1 MFRARA
7 GKNGQAPV
15 IDHVWDRQAL
25 AIVSVIFLTEAAIAI
40 IFFSLVQEYPAHLLR
55 LSGHAAGPGHGLLR
69 AGAAYTGYALSAY
82 GLTKLP
88 GQPLSGWI
96 ADRVGARPTLMVGLG
111 TKLFVILV
119 MSLVRDP
126 VGFVVLCAA
135 YGLTSAVV
143 WPALYAI
150 VGDCYLPSR
159 RGRITAGINGAQL
172 AGSAVGFAGGA
183 IVIDHAGFGYAFG
196 LAFAFNA
203 LSLLLGLVRGSNQ
216 EPQPGE
222 LRGAPACSG
231 GLWSQIAGLRNVL
244 SANLVM
250 LVAILVLVSVAVSI
264 LAPDLR
270 PYSASVL
277 RIPYSDFA
285 LLLAIPATIA
295 ILTLIPSGMI
305 ADRLGRS
312 TPMVVAAALWSVS
325 LMALPLARSSWSV
338 VPLAAVAA
346 FAYALGLPAW
356 SASLI
361 DLSTAGRRGLQV
373 GFASAIQTVGLA
385 VGPAAGGLLVAHLGA
400 LAPFRASA
408 ALMVLV
414 LALSLAYRAR
424 AVRLYVLV
432 QSQPASS

>member
-1 MFRARA
+1 MFRIRARDQSHPA
-7 GKNGQAPV
+7 
-15 IDHVWDRQAL
+15 DHIWDRQAL

-55 LSGHAAGPGHGLLR
+55 LGGHAAGPGHGLLR

-96 ADRVGARPTLMVGLG
+96 ADRAGARPTLIVGLA
-111 TKLFVILV
+111 TKLVVILL
-119 MSLVRDP
+119 MSLVADP

-150 VGDCYLPSR
+150 VGDCYEPSR

-172 AGSAVGFAGGA
+172 AGTAIGFAGGA
-183 IVIDHAGFGYAFG
+183 IAIDHLGFGAAFG
-196 LAFAFNA
+196 LAFAANVLA
-203 LSLLLGLVRGSNQ
+203 LLLGLVKGTASPVP
-216 EPQPGE
+216 E
-222 LRGAPACSG
+222 APRSAPSCVG
-231 GLWSQIAGLRNVL
+231 GFWSQITSLRDAL
-244 SANLVM
+244 SANLAM
-250 LVAILVLVSVAVSI
+250 LVSILVLVSVAVSI

-270 PYSASVL
+270 PYSAAIL
-277 RIPYSDFA
+277 RISYSDFA
-285 LLLAIPATIA
+285 LLLAIPATVA
-295 ILTLIPSGMI
+295 ILTLVPSGVI

-312 TPMVVAAALWSVS
+312 TPMVLAAALWSAS
-325 LMALPLARSSWSV
+325 LLVLPLARASWSV

-373 GFASAIQTVGLA
+373 GLASAIQTVGLA
-385 VGPAAGGLLVAHLGA
+385 VGPAAGGLLVAHLGVM
-400 LAPFRASA
+400 APLRASA
-408 ALMVLV
+408 AIMVLV
-414 LALSLAYRAR
+414 LVLSLAYRTR
-424 AVRLYVLV
+424 ASRHYVLI